1 MTLSFFETLIGLNC
15 EDVMLW
21 LIFRHL
27 IPQTAFLPSQRPI
40 IRHPDIHGR
49 AAEKLLQ
56 LTPICCLEAKTSNL
70 NGLNTTPS
78 TTLNSSQGSLPTF
91 LVGLGRPNAEDGLA
105 VDVASEATP
114 DVVDYQS
121 YLMDARKAVRD
132 RYEATRCW
140 QYDYDG
146 LNPPP
151 MTSNNLSANEESG
164 GTNKQHCDN
173 NPCSE
178 ISTPYGSGPVSL
190 TEEEDK
196 EFWNLM
202 R

>member
-1 MTLSFFETLIGLNC
+1 M
-15 EDVMLW
+15 
-21 LIFRHL
+21 
-27 IPQTAFLPSQRPI
+27 
-40 IRHPDIHGR
+40 
-49 AAEKLLQ
+49 
-56 LTPICCLEAKTSNL
+56 
-70 NGLNTTPS
+70 
-78 TTLNSSQGSLPTF
+78 
-91 LVGLGRPNAEDGLA
+91 VGFGRPNAEDGLA

-164 GTNKQHCDN
+164 TNKQHCDN
-173 NPCSE
+173 NPLSE

>member
-1 MTLSFFETLIGLNC
+1 MLSY
-15 EDVMLW
+15 
-21 LIFRHL
+21 
-27 IPQTAFLPSQRPI
+27 SS
-40 IRHPDIHGR
+40 HG
-49 AAEKLLQ
+49 A
-56 LTPICCLEAKTSNL
+56 
-70 NGLNTTPS
+70 
-78 TTLNSSQGSLPTF
+78 LPTF

-140 QYDYDG
+140 QYEYDG

-151 MTSNNLSANEESG
+151 MTSNNLSANDES

-173 NPCSE
+173 NPLSE